1 MSYRLE
7 MNAMTAKDSLSSIS
21 RERFSPGEPLTLVG
35 ICLDEDTWLLLKAF
49 AERAPLALRENFDKY
64 QVAENDSV
72 AEWIGKPAPNICLI
86 DFDKD
91 RRSATIVAEKIHASA
106 PETAIFAV
114 STHSQPE
121 LIIQSMR
128 SGCSEYLVKP
138 IDREQILNAV
148 ARVAGRR
155 REKKETYKAQV
166 IAFVGAK
173 GGCGVTT
180 LVTQLGALLAKSYS
194 RKTLIID
201 LHPDMGDAALYL
213 RDSSS
218 RGG

>member
-1 MSYRLE
+1 MSHSLE

-21 RERFSPGEPLTLVG
+21 REGFSPGEPLTLVG

-114 STHSQPE
+114 SEHSQPE

-138 IDREQILNAV
+138 IDREQMGKLLNNGKTDV
-148 ARVAGRR
+148 MDKFVSKTGRNFAAYLVLGEDGKVTFEFPP
-155 REKKETYKAQV
+155 REE
-166 IAFVGAK
+166 
-173 GGCGVTT
+173 
-180 LVTQLGALLAKSYS
+180 LAPTGTFGQS
-194 RKTLIID
+194 
-201 LHPDMGDAALYL
+201 
-213 RDSSS
+213 
-218 RGG
+218 